1 MAETFR
7 DDAVVVAI
15 DQGTS
20 STKTLAVDL
29 AGEIVDSALI
39 ELRQL
44 HPAPGWVEQD
54 AEEIFDSVRRALET
68 LTARLGERVV
78 SIGLSNQR
86 ESAVAWNPKT
96 GEALTAVIGWQD
108 RRTADTARELAA
120 SGHSE
125 WVRTASGLPLDP
137 MFSALKLSWLLDEI
151 DPDRSRC
158 ARGEIALGTV
168 DSWLL
173 FRLTGEHRI
182 EIGNASRTQLLNIR
196 TGRWDERLLTL
207 FNIPAEVLP
216 RIAPSDEA
224 SQPVRGIDGLRGGV
238 RIDAVLGDS
247 HSALF
252 AHGVRRPGAV
262 KVTYGTGS
270 SIMGLSDTG
279 GDEWN
284 STALVETI
292 AWSRGEHIARAF
304 EGNVLSTGATVL
316 WLSRLFA
323 CDVDE
328 LDRLARTVPDAAGVV
343 LVPAFAGIGA
353 PWWNPSAKAVISGFD
368 LGTTPAHVAR
378 AAFDSITLQIEDV
391 AKAAEAVTGTAV
403 AALLVDGGPAR
414 NDWLMQLQADTSDRT
429 VMRPDNPALSGL
441 GVAHL
446 AGLSAGVWTEAR
458 LDEIRPDTTAFSANA
473 DPTAAEERRHTW
485 LDALGRSFGL
495 GVSVVGEPSR
505 LV

>member
-1 MAETFR
+1 MGELLR

-29 AGEIVDSALI
+29 AGDIVDSALI

-54 AEEIFDSVRRALET
+54 AEEIFDSVRRTLEMI
-68 LTARLGERVV
+68 AGRMGDRVAT
-78 SIGLSNQR
+78 IGLSNQR
-86 ESAVAWNPKT
+86 ESAVAWNPRT
-96 GEALTAVIGWQD
+96 GEALSAVIGWQD
-108 RRTADTARELAA
+108 RRTADTARRFTADDH
-120 SGHSE
+120 GE
-125 WVRTASGLPLDP
+125 WVRRTSGLPLDP
-137 MFSALKLSWLLDEI
+137 MFSALKFSWLLDEI

-168 DSWLL
+168 DSWVM

-182 EIGNASRTQLLNIR
+182 EIGNASRTQLLDIR
-196 TGRWDERLLTL
+196 TGRWDDGLLTL
-207 FNIPAEVLP
+207 FNIPAEALP
-216 RIAPSDEA
+216 RIAASDEA
-224 SQPVRGIDGLRGGV
+224 SRPVAGIRGLRADV
-238 RIDAVLGDS
+238 RINAVLGDS

-252 AHGVRRPGAV
+252 AHGARRPGSV

-292 AWSRGEHIARAF
+292 AWSRGGHVARAF

-328 LDRLARTVPDAAGVV
+328 LDKLARTVPDAAGVA

-391 AKAAEAVTGTAV
+391 AKAAESITGTAID
-403 AALLVDGGPAR
+403 ALLVDGGPAR
-414 NDWLMQLQADTSDRT
+414 NDWLMQLQADTSERA

-441 GVAHL
+441 GVAHM
-446 AGLSAGVWTEAR
+446 AGLAAGLWTDER
-458 LDEIRPDTTAFSANA
+458 LDEIRPAITAFTPNA
-473 DPTAAEERRHTW
+473 GPAAAEERRHTW
-485 LDALGRSFGL
+485 LDALGRSL
-495 GVSVVGEPSR
+495 GVDTPRVSEPST
-505 LV
+505 LI